1 MGKLIGGVAAVLVGL
16 ALAAGGSL
24 TLVNVSDPD
33 ASPELKSKIEAQ
45 VNPQSNPNTVYGN
58 R

>member
-1 MGKLIGGVAAVLVGL
+1 VGKLIGAVAAVLVGL

-33 ASPELKSKIEAQ
+33 TTPELKSKIEAQ
-45 VNPQSNPNTVYGN
+45 SNPQSNPNTVYGN